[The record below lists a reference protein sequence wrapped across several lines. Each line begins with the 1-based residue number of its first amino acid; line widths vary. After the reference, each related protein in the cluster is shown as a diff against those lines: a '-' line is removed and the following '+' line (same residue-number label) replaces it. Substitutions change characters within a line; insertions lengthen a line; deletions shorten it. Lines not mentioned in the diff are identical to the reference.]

1 MSKVPD
7 EIWLYVADKITADD
21 EDKWKLRARK
31 GSVLNNFDE
40 ELEKMGFEI
49 KRHYDDYWVC
59 RNNPE
64 ITRPIVLKYYK
75 KAIYDNEQNF
85 LISCLYYKDD
95 NRNKD
100 LIPFFIKEIYKF
112 KYIDDEHNA
121 VPPQIGTFLEYVYD
135 KKYVDEYIK
144 LLKSDDKRVRQIKH
158 NIIRACGK
166 MRDEKFIEPL
176 LSIIDEDYN
185 ARGVLD
191 ALAKYREPKLLPIFE
206 KYASSDVKEVKRA
219 AEKGIR
225 YIKRKLEKEGK

>member
-7 EIWLYVADKITADD
+7 EIWLYVADKIVNNN
-21 EDKWKLRARK
+21 ENSKKLRARK
-31 GSVLNNFDE
+31 GSVLNKFDK
-40 ELEKMGFEI
+40 ELEKMGFVI
-49 KRHYDDYWVC
+49 KKNYDDYWVC

-75 KAIYDNEQNF
+75 KAIYKNEQEF
-85 LISCLYYKDD
+85 LISCLYDKND

-100 LIPFFIKEIYKF
+100 LIPFFMKEIYKF

-121 VPPQIGTFLEYVYD
+121 VPFEIGAFLEFVYD

-144 LLKSDDKRVRQIKH
+144 LLKSDDKRVKEIKH
-158 NIIRACGK
+158 YIIRVCGK
-166 MRDEKFIEPL
+166 IRDERFIEPL
-176 LSIIDEDYN
+176 LSIIDEGYN

-191 ALAKYREPKLLPIFE
+191 VLAKYRNPKLLPVFE